1 MTCALFLALTMTLT
15 TPTKGQVFDY
25 KDGSDALQGYI
36 SAPTTNGKKPA
47 ILIIHQWSGLTDY
60 EKMRADMMADLG
72 YVGFAVD
79 IYGRDT
85 RPTKQSENGQYAG
98 KYKGNRALYRQR
110 IQAAL
115 DAIKKREDVD
125 SSKIAVIG
133 YCFGGTGAL
142 EAARMGADVK
152 GVVSFHGS
160 LDTPTPEDAK
170 SIKGKVMVCNGADD
184 PSVPPKQQ
192 EDFAKEMRDANI
204 DWQLINYGGAV
215 HAFTQPGA
223 GNDNS
228 RGAAYNEKADKR
240 SWEHMVD
247 FFREIFSK

>member
-1 MTCALFLALTMTLT
+1 MTLT